1 MDEVLTNVKLQAIF
15 NVVNASSEDEEGGD
29 DDAAELVYS
38 EWVQLIARVCD
49 AKIPE
54 AVRGGAPFE
63 RTLQNWLH
71 LVFLP
76 TYKKVL
82 KDKARGLASKTL

>member
-1 MDEVLTNVKLQAIF
+1 MNSLQTE
-15 NVVNASSEDEEGGD
+15 SM
-29 DDAAELVYS
+29 
-38 EWVQLIARVCD
+38 
-49 AKIPE
+49 
-54 AVRGGAPFE
+54 GAPFE

>member
-1 MDEVLTNVKLQAIF
+1 MGSESETRRRRAWVSKASANDAWKAKRYAECLDHLDASLGVNGDCDVLHRYRSRA
-15 NVVNASSEDEEGGD
+15 
-29 DDAAELVYS
+29 Y
-38 EWVQLIARVCD
+38 
-49 AKIPE
+49 
-54 AVRGGAPFE
+54 
-63 RTLQNWLH
+63 TLQNWLH